1 MSLLNKVKGTKIHT
15 RGIEITTYAAGDL
28 CILVEGQLKDNRLVE
43 TYHFSGETLAPQT
56 YHHMILR
63 ILVKGPLLTI
73 EDLEVE
79 MPTAPREACLETL
92 AMMAPVKGMRISSG
106 FTSRIKDLVGGPQGC
121 AHVVSL
127 LLTMAPAAV
136 QGFWSY
142 LAQDPTKIKT
152 MAPKLSRY
160 LVDTCWV
167 WRQDSPV
174 LARYRDEL
182 KQQIPRGKD

>member
-1 MSLLNKVKGTKIHT
+1 MSLLNKVKGIKIHS
-15 RGIEITTYAAGDL
+15 RDIEISTYEAGDL
-28 CILVEGQLKDNRLVE
+28 RILVEGQLKDHRLVE
-43 TYHFSGETLAPQT
+43 SHHFSGETLAPQT

-79 MPTAPREACLETL
+79 MPTAPRTACIETL
-92 AMMAPVKGMRISSG
+92 EMMAPVKGMRIASG
-106 FTSRIKDLVGGPQGC
+106 FTSRIKDLVGGPRGC

-136 QGFWSY
+136 QGFWSH
-142 LAQDPTKIKT
+142 LAQDPAKIKSL
-152 MAPKLSRY
+152 APKLSEY

-167 WRQDSPV
+167 WRQDSAL

-182 KQQIPRGKD
+182 DQQAQKDK